1 MRFLSLILVSAL
13 SVSASAQGIL
23 PKTFSG
29 WTQGKV
35 QTFTTPAAA
44 DGANAAALKEY
55 GFHDGEQAAY
65 TREGRTITLKALRF
79 ADGTDAFG
87 AFTFY
92 REPGMATEKLCDSAE
107 SAREHIVFRC
117 ADILIDAHWDRI
129 TAMTMADLRVLAQSL
144 PVIHGPSA
152 QGPSVPPSLNGAED
166 LRLSL
171 GPTSYA
177 HFAALPGWAELL
189 PPAAAIDFERGAE
202 VLLAPSDQGRGIIT
216 VVRYPTPHIA
226 IQNLPKYEAWAKEN
240 PQPNIQALT
249 KRSGPIVAAVR
260 GQIGTDEAKAAL
272 EPINYEADVT
282 WSEPTGLEKRN
293 NIGGLVYAAIMLAII
308 IFGFAVIG
316 GVFFGGFRII
326 LRKLFPGR
334 VVDRPEAVE
343 FIKLNIEGGDARI
356 DGKS

>member
-1 MRFLSLILVSAL
+1 MRIFSFILIGAL
-13 SVSASAQGIL
+13 SVGASAQEIL

-29 WTQGKV
+29 WTRGKV
-35 QTFTTPAAA
+35 QAFTTPVSV
-44 DGANAAALKEY
+44 DGSNTAALKEY

-65 TREGRTITLKALRF
+65 TREGRTITLRALRF

-92 REPGMATEKLCDSAE
+92 RDPGMVTEKLCDSAA
-107 SAREHIVFRC
+107 SAREHILFRC
-117 ADILIDAHWDRI
+117 EDILIDAQWDRI
-129 TAMTMADLRVLAQSL
+129 TAMTMADLRVLAESL

-152 QGPSVPPSLNGAED
+152 QGPSVPASLNGSDE

-171 GPTSYA
+171 GPASYA

-189 PPAAAIDFERGAE
+189 PPVTAIDFERGAE
-202 VLLAPSDQGRGIIT
+202 VLSAPSDQGRAIIT

-226 IQNLPKYEAWAKEN
+226 IQDLPKYEAWAKQD

-272 EPINYEADVT
+272 DPINYEADVT

-293 NIGGLVYAAIMLAII
+293 NIGSLVYAAIMLAII
-308 IFGFAVIG
+308 IFGIAVIG

-334 VVDRPEAVE
+334 IVDRPEAVE
-343 FIKLNIEGGDARI
+343 FIKLNIEGPDPRF